1 MGIDTL
7 QDWRDALVWA
17 QRAHQADD
25 PFWATDHVLAS
36 RAMPVGDS
44 GVVGSMMVE
53 ALWESMGPLE
63 HTWLERFVPDCRQKY
78 PLETEW
84 VTPRNAAIAVGHY
97 GLTPLFNYRLLNY
110 VGRFTRAK
118 ALPLNPL
125 PFRAWSFKNPS
136 RGARIPR

>member
-44 GVVGSMMVE
+44 GVSYSSHRTSFGLARQCARSTRHL
-53 ALWESMGPLE
+53 ALES
-63 HTWLERFVPDCRQKY
+63 F
-78 PLETEW
+78 
-84 VTPRNAAIAVGHY
+84 
-97 GLTPLFNYRLLNY
+97 
-110 VGRFTRAK
+110 
-118 ALPLNPL
+118 ALPSMEL
-125 PFRAWSFKNPS
+125 
-136 RGARIPR
+136 

>member
-1 MGIDTL
+1 MLWFGPNVLIKPMIRFGPRTMCS
-7 QDWRDALVWA
+7 
-17 QRAHQADD
+17 
-25 PFWATDHVLAS
+25 LAS

-136 RGARIPR
+136 RGARIPRQGLGALPD